1 MPNAGKGTEG
11 QGVLSRIRNREEGFY
26 RKLSER
32 PLVRKFEER
41 FAPLEGEGEGPDA
54 RGGTA
59 ASAQSG
65 APAPASSSSDSKSRR
80 HLDGLNESR
89 RQIDDNESRSWFK
102 RELRTPIA
110 SKKLPIGVKVLGLLC
125 MLATFVMMFNLV
137 DTVLAALHL
146 YEQGDVSHL
155 GTSTVVVLCVFVID
169 LFLLDLAFLAF
180 GVMLFSGRRVFAA
193 LLVYALY
200 VLLLVGAVC
209 SLMLYGAKWQLLSYG
224 IVFAVLVAMQSYL
237 DPYLREERQL
247 QRLLRDNELRHEK
260 EDGVL
265 GRDLTGKGFIEL
277 NFFNLFWIFVVCSI
291 IGDGMESVF
300 HVVVVD
306 PGHWQDRAGL
316 LYGPFSPIYGCGA
329 LIMTLCLNR
338 FYKANFLVIFLVAAV
353 LGGAFEYVVSY
364 WMQYTYGAVAWDYT
378 GEFLSIG
385 GRTCGW
391 AMACW
396 GGLGVVWIKLLLPVL
411 LWLINKIPWNLRYTI
426 TLLAASLMAVDV
438 VMTLQA
444 LDCWYERLAGNPVDT
459 NIQRF
464 YSQYYDD
471 GYMQNRFQSMSI
483 DPSAT
488 VREAH

>member
-1 MPNAGKGTEG
+1 MPDDGKHK
-11 QGVLSRIRNREEGFY
+11 QGVLARIRDREEGFY
-26 RKLSER
+26 AKLSSR
-32 PLVRKFEER
+32 PVLSG
-41 FAPLEGEGEGPDA
+41 LEGVLDGVSQRDPKTQRRIDDL
-54 RGGTA
+54 
-59 ASAQSG
+59 
-65 APAPASSSSDSKSRR
+65 SDSRK
-80 HLDGLNESR
+80 
-89 RQIDDNESRSWFK
+89 QIDDNDARSWFK

-110 SKKLPIGVKVLGLLC
+110 SKRLPLGVKVLGLLC
-125 MLATFVMMFNLV
+125 VLATFAMMFNLV
-137 DTVLAALHL
+137 EVILGVAHL
-146 YEQGDVSHL
+146 FAEGEMSHL
-155 GTSTVVVLCVFVID
+155 GTSTIVVLWAFMVD
-169 LFLLDLAFLAF
+169 LLLLDMAFLVF
-180 GVMLFSGRRVFAA
+180 GVMLFSGKRVFAA
-193 LLVYALY
+193 LMIYALY
-200 VLLLVGAVC
+200 ILLLAGAVC
-209 SLMLYGAKWQLLSYG
+209 SLMLYGAEWRLLTYG
-224 IVFAVLVAMQSYL
+224 VVFAILVATQAYL

-260 EDGVL
+260 EEGVL

-291 IGDGMESVF
+291 IGDAMETVF
-300 HVVVVD
+300 HVLVVD

-338 FYKANFLVIFLVAAV
+338 FYKANFLMIFLVAAV

-396 GGLGVVWIKLLLPVL
+396 GLLGVVWIKLLLPVL
-411 LWLINKIPWNLRYTI
+411 LWVINKIPWNLRYTI

-488 VREAH
+488 VREGH

>member
-1 MPNAGKGTEG
+1 MPDDGKHK
-11 QGVLSRIRNREEGFY
+11 QGVLARIRDREEGFY
-26 RKLSER
+26 AKLSSR
-32 PLVRKFEER
+32 PVLSG
-41 FAPLEGEGEGPDA
+41 LESVLDGVSQRDPKTQRRIDDL
-54 RGGTA
+54 
-59 ASAQSG
+59 
-65 APAPASSSSDSKSRR
+65 SDSRK
-80 HLDGLNESR
+80 
-89 RQIDDNESRSWFK
+89 QIDDNDARSWFK

-110 SKKLPIGVKVLGLLC
+110 SKRLPLGVKVLGLLC
-125 MLATFVMMFNLV
+125 VLATFAMMFNLV
-137 DTVLAALHL
+137 EVILGVAHL
-146 YEQGDVSHL
+146 FAEGEMSHL
-155 GTSTVVVLCVFVID
+155 GTSTIVVLWAFMVD
-169 LFLLDLAFLAF
+169 LLLLDMAFLVF
-180 GVMLFSGRRVFAA
+180 GVMLFSGKRVFAA
-193 LLVYALY
+193 LMIYALY
-200 VLLLVGAVC
+200 ILLLAGAVC
-209 SLMLYGAKWQLLSYG
+209 SLMLYGAEWRLLTYG
-224 IVFAVLVAMQSYL
+224 VVFAILVATQAYL

-247 QRLLRDNELRHEK
+247 QRLLRDNELRHDK
-260 EDGVL
+260 EEGVL

-291 IGDGMESVF
+291 IGDAMETAF
-300 HVVVVD
+300 HVLVVD

-338 FYKANFLVIFLVAAV
+338 FYKANFLMIFLVAAV

-396 GGLGVVWIKLLLPVL
+396 GLLGVVWIKLLLPVL
-411 LWLINKIPWNLRYTI
+411 LWVINKIPWNLRYTI

-488 VREAH
+488 VREGH

>member
-1 MPNAGKGTEG
+1 MPDSKKKGAI
-11 QGVLSRIRNREEGFY
+11 SKFRDIEEGFY

-32 PLVRKFEER
+32 PLVREFEEVL
-41 FAPLEGEGEGPDA
+41 AGSEKDDPK
-54 RGGTA
+54 T
-59 ASAQSG
+59 Q
-65 APAPASSSSDSKSRR
+65 K
-80 HLDGLNESR
+80 HLDDLHEAR
-89 RQIDDNESRSWFK
+89 KQIDDNAGRSWFK

-110 SKKLPIGVKVLGLLC
+110 SKKLPIGVKILGLLC
-125 MLATFVMMFNLV
+125 ILATFVMMFDLV
-137 DTVLAALHL
+137 EVIMGSLHL
-146 YEQGDVSHL
+146 YKDGGMVHL
-155 GTSTVVVLCVFVID
+155 GTSTVVVLCVFVVD
-169 LFLLDLAFLAF
+169 LFLLDMAFLAF

-193 LLVYALY
+193 LIIYALY
-200 VLLLVGAVC
+200 ALLLVGAIC
-209 SLMLYGAKWQLLSYG
+209 SLMLYGAEWRLLSYG
-224 IVFAVLVAMQSYL
+224 VVFAILVAVQAYL
-237 DPYLREERQL
+237 DPYMREERQL

-260 EDGVL
+260 EEGVL

-291 IGDGMESVF
+291 IGDGMESIF

-338 FYKANFLVIFLVAAV
+338 FYKANFISIFLVAAV
-353 LGGAFEYVVSY
+353 LGGAFEYVVSW

-391 AMACW
+391 AMGCW
-396 GGLGVVWIKLLLPVL
+396 GLLGVVWIKLLLPVL
-411 LWLINKIPWNLRYTI
+411 LWLINKIPWNLRYAI
-426 TLLAASLMAVDV
+426 TLVCASLMVVDI

-444 LDCWYERLAGNPVDT
+444 LDCWYERLAGNPIDT
-459 NIQRF
+459 NLQRF
-464 YSQYYDD
+464 YNQHYDNSF
-471 GYMQNRFQSMSI
+471 MENRFQSMSI

-488 VREAH
+488 VREGY